1 MEASK
6 NGIYYILRP
15 KGKACQNKSYK
26 TKQVKA
32 EAFAL
37 S

>member
-15 KGKACQNKSYK
+15 KDKACYNKSYK
-26 TKQVKA
+26 IKEVKA